1 MASLNA
7 KETQTVPA
15 PVHYAEVRPWW
26 HKPRPFSMAELVADG
41 IVHGIGIAFAISLG
55 TVLVVFAA
63 IGTARPELPAII
75 VYLVTLL
82 TVLGVSLAFNL
93 APVSG
98 FKKVMAR
105 LDQAAIFLFIAGTYT
120 PFLAVLGGTRDGQ
133 LLTVLVWGAALVG
146 MALKLIVPQRFGR
159 LAILLYLAIGWS
171 GVLVFQTL
179 ATVLPPVTFWLLVAG
194 GITYSAGI
202 VFHLWDRLKF
212 QNVLWHIFVVAGSVC
227 HLWAIFDCMVLSR
240 L

>member
-1 MASLNA
+1 MNVAA
-7 KETQTVPA
+7 
-15 PVHYAEVRPWW
+15 HYSEVRPWW
-26 HKPRPFSMAELVADG
+26 HKARPFSIAELVADG
-41 IVHGIGIAFAISLG
+41 IVHGIGIVFALSLG
-55 TVLVVFAA
+55 TVLLVFAA

-93 APVSG
+93 APVSS
-98 FKKVMAR
+98 FKKIMAR

-133 LLTVLVWGAALVG
+133 LLTVLVWGAAIVG
-146 MALKLIVPQRFGR
+146 IALKLIVPQRFGR
-159 LAILLYLAIGWS
+159 LALVLYLAIGWS

-179 ATVLPPVTFWLLVAG
+179 AAVLPPVSFWLLVAG
-194 GITYSAGI
+194 GLTYSAGI
-202 VFHLWDRLKF
+202 VFHLWERLKF
-212 QNVLWHIFVVAGSVC
+212 QNVLWHVFVVAGSIC

>member
-1 MASLNA
+1 MNVPVGSDDIRRWWQPRRRFSL
-7 KETQTVPA
+7 
-15 PVHYAEVRPWW
+15 
-26 HKPRPFSMAELVADG
+26 AELIADG
-41 IVHGIGIAFAISLG
+41 IVHGVGIAFAISLG
-55 TVLVVFAA
+55 TVILVFAA
-63 IGTARPELPAII
+63 LGTARTELPAII
-75 VYLVTLL
+75 IYLVTLVS
-82 TVLGVSLAFNL
+82 VLGISLAFNL
-93 APVSG
+93 ASPFSG
-98 FKKVMAR
+98 FRRVMAR

-146 MALKLIVPQRFGR
+146 VALKLIVPQRFGR
-159 LAILLYLAIGWS
+159 LAIILYLAIGWS

-179 ATVLPPVTFWLLVAG
+179 ASALPPVSFWLLVAG

-202 VFHLWDRLKF
+202 IFHLWDRLKF
-212 QNVLWHIFVVAGSVC
+212 QNVLWHVFVVAGSIL

>member
-1 MASLNA
+1 VNA
-7 KETQTVPA
+7 A
-15 PVHYAEVRPWW
+15 ARYAEVRPWW
-26 HKPRPFSMAELVADG
+26 HKARRLSIAELVADG
-41 IVHGIGIAFAISLG
+41 IVHGIGIAFALSLG
-55 TVLVVFAA
+55 TVLIVFAA

-75 VYLVTLL
+75 IYLVTLL
-82 TVLGVSLAFNL
+82 TVLSVSLAFNL
-93 APVSG
+93 APISG
-98 FKKVMAR
+98 FKKLMAR

-146 MALKLIVPQRFGR
+146 VALKLIVPQRFGR

-202 VFHLWDRLKF
+202 VFHVWERLKF
-212 QNVLWHIFVVAGSVC
+212 QNVLWHVFVVAGSIC
-227 HLWAIFDCMVLSR
+227 HMWAIFDCMVLSR

>member
-1 MASLNA
+1 MSI
-7 KETQTVPA
+7 PA
-15 PVHYAEVRPWW
+15 RYAEVRPWW
-26 HKPRPFSMAELVADG
+26 HRRRQFSLAELIADG
-41 IVHGIGIAFAISLG
+41 IVHGIGIVFALSLG
-55 TVLVVFAA
+55 TVLIVFAA
-63 IGTARPELPAII
+63 IGTARSELPAII

-93 APVSG
+93 APVSS

-120 PFLAVLGGTRDGQ
+120 PFLAILGGTRDGQ
-133 LLTVLVWGAALVG
+133 LLTVLVWGAAIVG
-146 MALKLIVPQRFGR
+146 VALKLIVPQRFGR

-171 GVLVFQTL
+171 GVLVFQSL
-179 ATVLPPVTFWLLVAG
+179 ATALPPVSLWLVLAG

-202 VFHLWDRLKF
+202 IFHVWERLKF
-212 QNVLWHIFVVAGSVC
+212 QNVLWHIFVVAGSIL
-227 HLWAIFDCMVLSR
+227 HLCAIFDCMVLSR

>member
-1 MASLNA
+1 MN
-7 KETQTVPA
+7 TPA
-15 PVHYAEVRPWW
+15 HYAEVRAWW
-26 HKPRPFSMAELVADG
+26 QPRRRFSIAELVADG
-41 IVHGIGIAFAISLG
+41 IVHGIGIVFALSLG
-55 TVLVVFAA
+55 TVLIVFAA
-63 IGTARPELPAII
+63 IGTARAELPAII

-93 APVSG
+93 APVNG

-120 PFLAVLGGTRDGQ
+120 PFLAVIGGTRDGQ
-133 LLTVLVWGAALVG
+133 LLTVLVWGAAIVG
-146 MALKLIVPQRFGR
+146 IALKLIVPQRFGR
-159 LAILLYLAIGWS
+159 LAIVLYLAIGWS
-171 GVLVFQTL
+171 GVLVFQAL
-179 ATVLPPVTFWLLVAG
+179 ASALPPVSLWLVVAG

-202 VFHLWDRLKF
+202 VFHLWERLKF
-212 QNVLWHIFVVAGSVC
+212 QNVLWHVFVVAGSIL